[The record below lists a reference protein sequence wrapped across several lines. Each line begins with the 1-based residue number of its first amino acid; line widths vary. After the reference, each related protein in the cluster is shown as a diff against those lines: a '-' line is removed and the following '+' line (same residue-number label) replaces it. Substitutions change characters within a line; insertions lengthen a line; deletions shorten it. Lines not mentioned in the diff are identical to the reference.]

1 VTDEQPLTWRYT
13 ATYEYLEAVRRGLPP
28 MMICVACNGGVQGKE
43 YNPALP
49 ETPEEIAD
57 SVYGAYRAGASM
69 VHVHARHPGNTTK
82 GATRAEH
89 WWEVNRRI
97 RERCPDIV
105 INNTTGGDYEMT
117 MEERLSCLD
126 ARPELASLNLTPDM
140 VKFHLKARSAPLPFA
155 RAAHEID
162 ECLPFT
168 YKLISEFA
176 RKMRERKV
184 RPEIEIYHPGGHWVI
199 ADLVKQGLIEPPF
212 LIQTVMGVQTT
223 CYPTPQHLLS
233 LLADLPER
241 SVWLCSGVGVH
252 QLNIVTMAVLMGGH
266 ARVGLEDNVYE
277 RRGKLWPSNAAP
289 VERIASIARALN
301 RDIATPSQ
309 ARAMLGLS
317 ATPTRYD

>member
-1 VTDEQPLTWRYT
+1 MTEASRLTWRYT
-13 ATYEYLEAVRRGLPP
+13 KTPEYLEAVRHGLPP

-57 SVYGAYRAGASM
+57 SVYGAYVAGASM
-69 VHVHARHPGNTTK
+69 VHVHARHPDNTTK
-82 GATRAEH
+82 GATRPEH
-89 WWEVNRRI
+89 WLRVNGLI
-97 RERCPDIV
+97 RARCPDII

-140 VKFHLKARSAPLPFA
+140 VKFRLRARPSSLPHP
-155 RAAHEID
+155 RSELEID
-162 ECLPFT
+162 ECIPFT
-168 YKLISEFA
+168 YRLVSEFA
-176 RKMRERKV
+176 KKMRERGV

-199 ADLVKQGLIEPPF
+199 ADLVRQELIGPPF

-223 CYPTPQHLLS
+223 SYATPQYLLN
-233 LLADLPER
+233 LLADLPDE
-241 SVWLCSGVGVH
+241 SVWLCSGVGVY

-277 RRGKLWPSNAAP
+277 RRGKLLSSNAAA
-289 VERIASIARALN
+289 VERIARIARDLN
-301 RDIATPSQ
+301 RDIATPAQ

-317 ATPTRYD
+317 PTPTQY

>member
-1 VTDEQPLTWRYT
+1 MREAPRLTWRYT
-13 ATYEYLEAVRRGLPP
+13 NTSEYLDAVRRGLPP

-49 ETPEEIAD
+49 ETAEEIAD
-57 SVYGAYRAGASM
+57 SVQGAYAAGASM
-69 VHVHARHPGNTTK
+69 VHVHARHPDNTTK
-82 GATRAEH
+82 GATRTEH
-89 WWEVNRRI
+89 WLEVNRLI
-97 RERCPDIV
+97 RERCPDII

-140 VKFHLKARSAPLPFA
+140 VKFRLKARSSPLPFP
-155 RAAHEID
+155 RSELEID

-168 YKLISEFA
+168 YRLVSEFA
-176 RKMRERKV
+176 RKMQERDV
-184 RPEIEIYHPGGHWVI
+184 RPELEIYHTGGHWVI
-199 ADLVKQGLIEPPF
+199 ADLIREKLIKPPY

-223 CYPTPQHLLS
+223 SYATPQYLLS
-233 LLADLPER
+233 LLADLPDQT
-241 SVWLCSGVGVH
+241 VWLCSGIGVH

-277 RRGKLWPSNAAP
+277 RRGELLQSNAAA
-289 VERIASIARALN
+289 VERIGQIARDLN
-301 RDIATPSQ
+301 RDIATPAE

-317 ATPTRYD
+317 GTPSRY